1 MRQKKGSVTGKQGG
15 RIHPVKGAKKNEK
28 EQRAKGAHDQQTP
41 EEKIKGTAI
50 QSQEGQRVP
59 NERNLKRPILRY
71 ITISQRQRENL
82 KTNERKKTLWV
93 PFLHSRRS
101 STAFFCRKFE
111 GQKGKT

>member
-15 RIHPVKGAKKNEK
+15 RIHPVKGAKTNEK

-41 EEKIKGTAI
+41 EEKIKATAI

-59 NERNLKRPILRY
+59 NERNLKRSILRY

-82 KTNERKKTLWV
+82 KTNERKKRCGF
-93 PFLHSRRS
+93 PF
-101 STAFFCRKFE
+101 T
-111 GQKGKT
+111 